1 MLNKGMNYIIP
12 PTCEPTV
19 PLLGPFQIAGYAESI
34 EYEFHVF
41 DYNNEFV
48 KYIIKNAQ
56 SVENTEK
63 KEENIDVLEWK
74 ACKKFIDSFGDIK
87 GYSDL
92 LNALKKCNTST
103 RYWHLIDYVRACY
116 DLYSLNYKEVRF
128 RLDGLDCKYRWNI
141 WNDIEEFVAEYINSD
156 LMNLIRT
163 WINNFDFGQLGMIG
177 INITFESQ
185 LFIAIL
191 FCIAIR
197 EIKPN
202 LFIIVGGGFVN
213 SFINSSDSIGPLAK
227 YCDMVCAEE
236 GEALIWHLNEQQE
249 LNFDELRSLGELNG
263 KNANFVKASDLCGEK
278 LQVYPPTITKKQL
291 SSYLSPSRVLPLRFT
306 YQCYWGKCK
315 FCTDKE
321 YHDCLESRYDYS
333 RMIQYCISRNQEQL
347 FDSIYFLDSAIPAK
361 VLKLFCQAIKESG
374 AKFTWGT
381 NSRFD
386 KVFADEEFIKMLA
399 EAGCTFIKFGLESGS
414 QRVLELMNKGTKLE
428 NAAKI
433 IYLCRKYKILVHTY
447 VMFAYPGEKEQDR
460 EETKAFL
467 LDDYSHPDNYNC
479 SEFILYGTAPV
490 AKELGHC
497 FENIDNG
504 EEGWHSSSYS
514 FTDYSIK
521 KAVSDMRTA
530 FDVKYQPANI
540 LISTG
545 HTTSLARKFTN
556 NVVNKIVLKNSTELK
571 LSGSVV
577 YSKTNSESI
586 LGRWRR
592 RDCFV
597 YFTGDFAEYIFNNFN
612 QITVEKAVKVG
623 YTTDT
628 LYELINEG
636 FLEFF
641 NYGEGVALPYNDNE
655 QIEFVYGNK
664 FNQLKWYGYYD
675 AN

>member
-19 PLLGPFQIAGYAESI
+19 PLLGPYQMAGYAESI
-34 EYEFHVF
+34 GYEIHIY

-48 KYIIKNAQ
+48 KYIINNAQ
-56 SVENTEK
+56 SVEYKEK
-63 KEENIDVLEWK
+63 KEEIIDILEWK
-74 ACKKFIDSFGDIK
+74 ACKKFIDSFEDIK
-87 GYSDL
+87 SYSDL
-92 LNALKKCNTST
+92 LNALKNCDTSV
-103 RYWHLIDYVRACY
+103 RYWHLIDYIRACY
-116 DLYSLNYKEVRF
+116 DLYSLNYKELRF
-128 RLDGLDCKYRWNI
+128 RLDGLDCKYKWNI
-141 WNDIEEFVAEYINSD
+141 WEDIEKFVEEYKNSD

-163 WINNFDFGQLGMIG
+163 WINRFDFRQLGVIG

-197 EIKPN
+197 EIQPN
-202 LFIIVGGGFVN
+202 LFIVVGGGFVN
-213 SFINSSDSIGPLAK
+213 SFIDSDESIGPLEK

-236 GEALIWHLNEQQE
+236 GEALIWRLNEQKQI
-249 LNFDELRSLGELNG
+249 NFEELRSLGKSSG
-263 KNANFVKASDLCGEK
+263 KYAKFVKSSDLCNQK
-278 LQVYPPTITKKQL
+278 LQVYPPRITQEQI
-291 SSYLSPSRVLPLRFT
+291 SSYLSPSRILPLRFT

-321 YHDCLESRYDYS
+321 YHDCLEPKYNFT
-333 RMIQYCISRNQEQL
+333 RMIQYCISKSQEQL
-347 FDSIYFLDSAIPAK
+347 FDSIYFLDSAIPAN
-361 VLKLFCQAIKESG
+361 VLKLFCKAIKENG

-428 NAAKI
+428 DAAKI

-447 VMFAYPGEKEQDR
+447 VMFAYPGETELDR
-460 EETKAFL
+460 QETKAFL
-467 LDDYSHPDNYNC
+467 LSDYSHPDNYNC

-490 AKELGHC
+490 AKELGYS
-497 FENIDNG
+497 FQNIDNC

-514 FTDYSIK
+514 FTNDSIK

-530 FDVKYQPANI
+530 FDNKYQPSNI

-545 HTTSLARKFTN
+545 HTISLSGKLTN
-556 NVVNKIVLKNSTELK
+556 NIINRIVLKNSTL
-571 LSGSVV
+571 LSLSDSVV
-577 YSKTNSESI
+577 YSQTNNISI
-586 LGRWRR
+586 LSRWRR

-597 YFTGDFAEYIFNNFN
+597 YFTGDFAEYIFNNFKE
-612 QITVEKAVKVG
+612 ITVEEAMQVG

-636 FLEFF
+636 FLEFV
-641 NYGEGVALPYNDNE
+641 NYGEGVALPYNDDN

-664 FNQLKWYGYYD
+664 FNKLKWYGYYD